1 MQARF
6 FYDIVCPY
14 AYLAST
20 QIERLALETGA
31 AIEWVPMLLGGI
43 FRSIG
48 APQVPAL
55 QMSPAKARMNNL
67 DLERWSQ
74 RWQVPFSFSKYHP
87 QRSVEA
93 MRLLCVTPQ
102 NLQAKVSRRIFAA
115 YWAEQ
120 KRLDQDLLE
129 NIAQEFGL
137 WELWQNQIQEA
148 KAKLFENTELAVSFG
163 VFGAPALEVQGQIFW
178 GQDRLDLARSA
189 LGAMPQAIKQGQAP
203 DGSYVEIF
211 HDFSSPF
218 SYLGCQKVEQL
229 VKERGADVIWRPMLL
244 GALFKSIGAPNV
256 PLFAMTKPKQKYMSK
271 DLQDWAKYWGV
282 PFVFPKS
289 FPLRTVKALRLAL
302 IEPKLTQTL
311 YREAWV
317 KGKDLGDEAVL
328 AQLLSREGYNSQ
340 LYLEQCQAQE
350 IKEQLRKNTE
360 DAQKKGAFGA
370 PSFILHRPNEAT
382 QLFWGQDRLSLL
394 CEALIRES

>member
-1 MQARF
+1 M
-6 FYDIVCPY
+6 
-14 AYLAST
+14 AS
-20 QIERLALETGA
+20 
-31 AIEWVPMLLGGI
+31 
-43 FRSIG
+43 
-48 APQVPAL
+48 
-55 QMSPAKARMNNL
+55 N
-67 DLERWSQ
+67 
-74 RWQVPFSFSKYHP
+74 
-87 QRSVEA
+87 
-93 MRLLCVTPQ
+93 VTWCT
-102 NLQAKVSRRIFAA
+102 I
-115 YWAEQ
+115 
-120 KRLDQDLLE
+120 
-129 NIAQEFGL
+129 
-137 WELWQNQIQEA
+137 
-148 KAKLFENTELAVSFG
+148 
-163 VFGAPALEVQGQIFW
+163 
-178 GQDRLDLARSA
+178 
-189 LGAMPQAIKQGQAP
+189 
-203 DGSYVEIF
+203 
-211 HDFSSPF
+211 
-218 SYLGCQKVEQL
+218 
-229 VKERGADVIWRPMLL
+229 
-244 GALFKSIGAPNV
+244 KSIGAPNV

-340 LYLEQCQAQE
+340 LYLEQCQAQK

-360 DAQKKGAFGA
+360 DARKKGAFGA